1 MYSCMPGDDDRGGGL
16 SGCACCGPLIQS
28 ASRRIASGLSRRGFV
43 AGIGASL
50 AALGVVRRADAE
62 PEGPPPPIV
71 FTNFRLFDGR
81 SSTLRAGLRLLIDGG
96 RIKSVETGDVGA
108 PDGAKNIDCGGRT
121 IMPGLIDAHW
131 HTIFAGL
138 SIASLLSAEMGYIFL
153 AASAEAE
160 RTLMR
165 GFTTVRDLG
174 GPSFALKQAI
184 DDGLAQGPR
193 IYPCGA
199 MITTTGGHGDL
210 RPLSDLPR
218 RPGGPLSYLEQKG
231 AANIA
236 DSADEVRLRVREQL
250 MQGASQI
257 KLVGGG
263 GVSSPRTTLDMLTF
277 SEPEMQAGVEAA
289 ADRNTYVAVHAYPS
303 AAIRRALAA
312 GVQCI
317 EHGHLMDEATAK
329 LMAGNGVWLSTQPFL
344 DEADTG
350 RLTGQSRLN
359 ALQVFAGTNTL
370 YPLAIEH
377 KIKTAFGSDLLFSR
391 ELAERQGVML
401 THLRRW
407 YDNVDILRMA
417 TSVNGELLALSGP
430 RNPYPGKLGV
440 VEKDAF
446 ADLLVVDGDP
456 IADITLLEKPDS
468 KSRNDHEGRPHLQE
482 SLRRIGA
489 AAERI
494 VLGAERSW
502 QEALSVWGR
511 SRASLSRLTSPC
523 KAAARTAPSP
533 GACSTDCSR
542 SRGSRSRRF
551 RARRPA
557 R

>member
-1 MYSCMPGDDDRGGGL
+1 MYSCTPGDDNHTGGL
-16 SGCACCGPLIQS
+16 SGCACCAPLIQS
-28 ASRRIASGLSRRGFV
+28 ASRRITAGLSRRGVV
-43 AGIGASL
+43 AGMSVSL
-50 AALGVVRRADAE
+50 AALGFARRVDAE
-62 PEGPPPPIV
+62 LDGPPPPTV
-71 FTNFRLFDGR
+71 LTNFRLFDGR
-81 SSTLRAGLRLLIDGG
+81 SAALRVGLRLLVEGD
-96 RIKSVETGDVGA
+96 RIKAIEAGDVGA
-108 PDGAKNIDCGGRT
+108 PDGAKIIDCGGRT

-131 HTIFAGL
+131 HAIFAGL
-138 SIASLLSAEMGYIFL
+138 PVSKLLSAETGYIFL

-184 DDGLAQGPR
+184 DDGLARGPR

-277 SEPEMQAGVEAA
+277 SEPEMRAGVEAA

-329 LMAGNGVWLSTQPFL
+329 LIADKGVWLSAQPFL
-344 DEADTG
+344 SEEDTG

-359 ALQVFAGTNTL
+359 ALQVFAGTTTL
-370 YPLAIEH
+370 YPLAIEN
-377 KIKTAFGSDLLFSR
+377 KIKTAFGSDLLFSS
-391 ELAERQGVML
+391 EIAARQGVML

-430 RNPYPGKLGV
+430 RNPYPGRLGV
-440 VEKDAF
+440 VAKDAL
-446 ADLLVVDGDP
+446 ADLLVIDGDP
-456 IADITLLEKPDS
+456 IADITLLERPDTS
-468 KSRNDHEGRPHLQE
+468 
-482 SLRRIGA
+482 
-489 AAERI
+489 
-494 VLGAERSW
+494 
-502 QEALSVWGR
+502 LSVIMKGGHIYKNTI
-511 SRASLSRLTSPC
+511 A
-523 KAAARTAPSP
+523 
-533 GACSTDCSR
+533 G
-542 SRGSRSRRF
+542 
-551 RARRPA
+551 
-557 R
+557 